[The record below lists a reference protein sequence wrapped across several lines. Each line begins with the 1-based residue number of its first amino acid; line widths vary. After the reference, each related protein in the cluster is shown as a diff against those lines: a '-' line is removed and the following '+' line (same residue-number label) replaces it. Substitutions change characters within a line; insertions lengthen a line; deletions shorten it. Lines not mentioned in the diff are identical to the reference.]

1 MSCFTAIFEVENGLW
16 YPLFIPALD
25 ITSME
30 PQQSSTETPTTS
42 STPAPEVVATTVPAP
57 APTRRIPKHYLA
69 FVGGLVIALALG
81 YFFFI
86 RTAADVAAVVNG
98 TKITAAEVAESADM
112 MTKSAELQGMD
123 VSDPVVLEQIRAQ
136 ALENLINNE
145 LLMGAA
151 RQSGAT
157 ANEASIQSAYDEL
170 VTQVGGEEE
179 LQTRMATVGLTT
191 DTLMG
196 NITDRLIVD
205 QYIES
210 STDIETITVTD
221 EEIQTYLNSIVTDG
235 VELPPLEEIKPQI
248 EASLLAEKQQTLVN
262 DLIEKLRS
270 EAKIE
275 IRD

>member
-30 PQQSSTETPTTS
+30 PQQSTETPTTS
-42 STPAPEVVATTVPAP
+42 PTPAPEVVATTVPTP

-69 FVGGLVIALALG
+69 FVGGLILALAIG

-151 RQSGAT
+151 RQSGVT

-248 EASLLAEKQQTLVN
+248 EATLLAEKQQTLVN

-275 IRD
+275 IRN